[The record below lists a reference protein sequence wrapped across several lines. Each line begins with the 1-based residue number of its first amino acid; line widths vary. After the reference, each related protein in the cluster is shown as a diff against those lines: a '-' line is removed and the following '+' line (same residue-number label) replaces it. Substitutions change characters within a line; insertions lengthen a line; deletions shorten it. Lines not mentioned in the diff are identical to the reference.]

1 MGQTRTLLEPEQISL
16 DKNDDI
22 SSGALATTWQ
32 LALLFQHESSLSTK
46 SYDHSNWYA
55 LKLINIHYN

>member
-32 LALLFQHESSLSTK
+32 LVLLFHHESSLSTK
-46 SYDHSNWYA
+46 SYDHSNRYET
-55 LKLINIHYN
+55 N

>member
-46 SYDHSNWYA
+46 PT
-55 LKLINIHYN
+55 IIQTGMP

>member
-32 LALLFQHESSLSTK
+32 LALLFQHESSQSTK
-46 SYDHSNWYA
+46 SNDHSNWYA